1 MRKLI
6 VALTV
11 LSVLAPHIVRSEDEQ
26 KSGTEEATVQQQ
38 HELLLDES
46 IEQLIPL
53 DPQDVRKFIQ
63 KRDAIESVVEPGPA
77 QMKTATRQ
85 INATPGAVPQ
95 VIRLTHG
102 YSSTLL
108 FQDSTGAPWPILST
122 ILGSPKSFQ
131 AVQPKVEST
140 EDGKNAQNTHSNLI
154 NLVPLTSHAS
164 SNLVVTLEG
173 AAYPV
178 IIQLLTDSAVKTSR
192 TTDALVV
199 FRLNKLGP
207 NANVP
212 QVGPTTPVTVTPE
225 LLSFVHGIP
234 PQGAVQMRTDPIF
247 PNLRVWEFKGQYYL
261 RTPYPAVWPAW
272 TSIANGDDIRVY
284 VMPKAP
290 MLVLSINGV
299 QEKLR
304 IGNNFGRN
312 P

>member
-1 MRKLI
+1 MRKLV
-6 VALTV
+6 VALIL
-11 LSVLAPHIVRSEDEQ
+11 LSAVVTS
-26 KSGTEEATVQQQ
+26 KNVWGNTTEKDPKDTDSDTGQQQ
-38 HELLLDES
+38 HEIMLDES

-53 DPQDVRKFIQ
+53 DPRDVRKYIQ

-85 INATPGAVPQ
+85 ISATPSAVPQ
-95 VIRLTHG
+95 VVRLTQG

-108 FQDSTGAPWPILST
+108 FQDSTGSPWPIMST

-131 AVQPKVEST
+131 AIQPKVENVDDT
-140 EDGKNAQNTHSNLI
+140 KNIHSNLI

-164 SNLVVTLEG
+164 SNLVVTLDG

-178 IIQLLTDSAVKTSR
+178 IIQLLTDSAAKSSR
-192 TTDALVV
+192 TADALVV
-199 FRLNKLGP
+199 FRLNKTGP
-207 NANVP
+207 NANLP
-212 QVGPTTPVTVTPE
+212 QVGPTTPTTVTPE
-225 LLSFVHGIP
+225 HLSFVHGVP
-234 PQGAVQMRTDPIF
+234 PKGAVQMQTDPIF

-284 VMPKAP
+284 VMPKTL
-290 MLVLSINGV
+290 MFVLSINGS
-299 QEKLR
+299 QEKIRVGTNLER
-304 IGNNFGRN
+304 K